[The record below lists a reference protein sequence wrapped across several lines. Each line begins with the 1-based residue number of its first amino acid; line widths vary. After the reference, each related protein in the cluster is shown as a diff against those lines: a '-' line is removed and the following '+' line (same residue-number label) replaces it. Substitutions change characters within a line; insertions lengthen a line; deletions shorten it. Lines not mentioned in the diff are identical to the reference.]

1 MSDLPLVFNRR
12 AVRRHRD
19 RAARHF
25 SEHDFLFREV
35 AERLLDRLDDVK
47 RAFPLALDLGCRT
60 GLIGRLRGG
69 RGRIGT
75 LVQCDLS
82 EAMARAARASNGGGV
97 TVADEEALPFAP
109 GTFDLVLSALALHWT
124 NDLPGALVQIR
135 SILKP
140 DGLFLGAL
148 FGGETLKEL
157 RRALTEAE
165 LEVAGGASP
174 RVAPFADVRDLGAL
188 LQRAGFALPVVDADT
203 IPVSYA
209 DLPSPSEAKS
219 AWAGFANAG
228 PLRLMRDLRGMG
240 ENNAVAGR
248 RKTFSR
254 RSLFAV
260 ACERYRRAV
269 MPVGMHSHDAAPDG
283 RVTAT
288 FQVVFLTA
296 WAPHPD
302 QQKPLRPG
310 SARASL
316 ATALGEKNKPP
327 R

>member
-19 RAARHF
+19 RAAKHF

-60 GLIGRLRGG
+60 GLIGRLRGN

-82 EAMARAARASNGGGV
+82 EAMARAARVSNGGGV
-97 TVADEEALPFAP
+97 TVADEEAVPFAS

-124 NDLPGALVQIR
+124 NDLPGALAQIR
-135 SILKP
+135 SSLKP

-165 LEVAGGASP
+165 IEVAGGAGP

-188 LQRAGFALPVVDADT
+188 LQRAGFALPVVDADM

-209 DLPSPSEAKS
+209 D
-219 AWAGFANAG
+219 

-240 ENNAVAGR
+240 EGNAVAGR
-248 RKTFSR
+248 RKAFSR
-254 RSLFAV
+254 RGLFA
-260 ACERYRRAV
+260 AANERYRRGFV
-269 MPVGMHSHDAAPDG
+269 QSDG
-283 RVTAT
+283 RLPAT

-302 QQKPLRPG
+302 QPKPLRRG
-310 SARASL
+310 SAETSL
-316 ATALGEKNKPP
+316 AAALGGKDKPP

>member
-12 AVRRHRD
+12 AVRRNRD
-19 RAARHF
+19 RAAARF
-25 SEHDFLFREV
+25 AEHDFLFREV

-60 GLIGRLRGG
+60 GSIGRLRGN
-69 RGRIGT
+69 RGRIET

-82 EAMARAARASNGGGV
+82 EAMARAARAAAGGG
-97 TVADEEALPFAP
+97 TAVADEEALPFAP
-109 GTFDLVLSALALHWT
+109 GTFDLVLSVLALHWT
-124 NDLPGALVQIR
+124 NDLPGALAQIR
-135 SILKP
+135 RALKP

-157 RRALTEAE
+157 RRALMEAE
-165 LEVAGGASP
+165 IEIAGGAGP

-209 DLPSPSEAKS
+209 D
-219 AWAGFANAG
+219 

-240 ENNAVAGR
+240 EGNAVAGR
-248 RKTFSR
+248 RACFSR
-254 RSLFAV
+254 RGLFA
-260 ACERYRRAV
+260 AAAERYRRAFV
-269 MPVGMHSHDAAPDG
+269 QPDG
-283 RVTAT
+283 RLPAT

-302 QQKPLRPG
+302 QPKPLRRG
-310 SARASL
+310 SAEASL
-316 ATALGEKNKPP
+316 AAALGEKDKPP